1 MVAMKATKAGGPGG
15 SRPVAKAKAK
25 VVKAVK
31 AKGKAVPKQ
40 TAKAAVP
47 ATGGAL
53 AGKVLCFGINLKMR
67 PRSVVSAAA
76 IAAGAKV
83 SKFLTKNTD
92 IMVVGENSPPAAMYL
107 QGTSTGPHLQWWT
120 EQQFREA
127 VKPHFALPE

>member
-1 MVAMKATKAGGPGG
+1 MVAMKATKAGSPGG

-25 VVKAVK
+25 AVQ

-40 TAKAAVP
+40 KAKAAVP

-53 AGKVLCFGINLKMR
+53 AGKVLCFGINLKTR

-83 SKFLTKNTD
+83 TKFLTKNTD
-92 IMVVGENSPPAAMYL
+92 IMVLGTNSPPSMYM
-107 QGTSTGPHLQWWT
+107 QGTATGPHLQWWT

-127 VKPHFALPE
+127 VTPHFALPE